1 MPHEALAQSNARQ
14 LYHSLSWAFGS
25 WGKVSIEQTWGTIKK
40 PPIAA
45 NSLKKTYLL
54 LDWVQVGLSSLWGQ
68 TSFFFWAPST
78 CILLGPGRLA
88 SGPFIP
94 TLSTT
99 ESLSGIIRA
108 NLKACWWEW
117 RYILEMKD
125 MVEMCIFCNIW
136 DVLFD
141 ILSKKC
147 KRQNHERPDHKHL
160 FLEIWNLDV
169 ILIDR

>member
-1 MPHEALAQSNARQ
+1 MPDSFITVWAELLEVEGRYR
-14 LYHSLSWAFGS
+14 LGKLESLRKNTGCCQF
-25 WGKVSIEQTWGTIKK
+25 TRR
-40 PPIAA
+40 
-45 NSLKKTYLL
+45 KTYLF

-147 KRQNHERPDHKHL
+147 KRQNQERPDHKHF
-160 FLEIWNLDV
+160 FL
-169 ILIDR
+169 RYKT